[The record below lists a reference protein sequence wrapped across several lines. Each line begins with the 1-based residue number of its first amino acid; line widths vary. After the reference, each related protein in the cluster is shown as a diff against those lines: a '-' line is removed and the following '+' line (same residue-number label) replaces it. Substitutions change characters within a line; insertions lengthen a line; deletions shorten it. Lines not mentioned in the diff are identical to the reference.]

1 MLLGCRAPLQ
11 RDSRCHRRRFRLHRR
26 LARQPYLR
34 AGLFRQDWPCG
45 SRGGDLR
52 PEQGHVRRAPQRV
65 LEHARPDDTQL
76 PGPGPRPPVPLGDLL
91 PQPRAGGGGPP
102 VGRPGAAVLQEADR
116 DRDRPRHPLL
126 ESGGI
131 SPALLRQAPG
141 PLLLPLHP
149 WLGARGAGRSHYLTI
164 AQRRRRRLS
173 LPTVRCDHCA
183 QEVPDGVFCTRCG
196 AHQGTTK
203 ESGDAKSREH
213 RYAAHPG
220 EHVAHPAIFTTLFPH
235 LGHHKIHEFRWA
247 FIAGLAGVL
256 VLYLAGLITAAI
268 LVSAFLV
275 PVLYLIYLYEA
286 QVYRDEPALVLG
298 FTIGGGVVVGIVVT
312 LFERLIYNPFQYA
325 PNPLSGAG
333 LSIGALLIL
342 GLVMPLIQEALKP
355 IPAFF
360 LPNRAD
366 FPETVDGLVFGV
378 AAGLGFSVAETL
390 IGFSSTLTSL
400 PAQSTPGNWIYDLA
414 TLAIFQP
421 LLQGSATGMI
431 VATIWRFRRG
441 RLAGREIGAVAMAV
455 IAHIAF
461 STGTVLMKDAS
472 VNPLFILIW
481 QAVVG
486 SLLIYIRYLLHYS
499 LLEEAAHMGFAET
512 VCPNC
517 HMHIVASGFCPN
529 CGMAL
534 SAVPGAVRRSR
545 KPRAEPVAP
554 ASKAKAK

>member
-1 MLLGCRAPLQ
+1 M
-11 RDSRCHRRRFRLHRR
+11 
-26 LARQPYLR
+26 
-34 AGLFRQDWPCG
+34 
-45 SRGGDLR
+45 
-52 PEQGHVRRAPQRV
+52 
-65 LEHARPDDTQL
+65 
-76 PGPGPRPPVPLGDLL
+76 
-91 PQPRAGGGGPP
+91 
-102 VGRPGAAVLQEADR
+102 
-116 DRDRPRHPLL
+116 
-126 ESGGI
+126 
-131 SPALLRQAPG
+131 
-141 PLLLPLHP
+141 
-149 WLGARGAGRSHYLTI
+149 
-164 AQRRRRRLS
+164 
-173 LPTVRCDHCA
+173 RCDHCA

-196 AHQGTTK
+196 AHQGTTN

-220 EHVAHPAIFTTLFPH
+220 EHVAYPGVFTTLFPH

-247 FIAGLAGVL
+247 FLAGLAGVL
-256 VLYLAGLITAAI
+256 VLYVAGLITAAI

-312 LFERLIYNPFQYA
+312 LFERLIYNPFQNV
-325 PNPLSGAG
+325 PNPLTGASI
-333 LSIGALLIL
+333 SIGAVLIL

-378 AAGLGFSVAETL
+378 ASGLGFSLAETL
-390 IGFSSTLTSL
+390 IGFSSTLSTL
-400 PAQSTPGNWIYDLA
+400 PAHVAPGNWIYDLA
-414 TLAIFQP
+414 TIAVFQP

-441 RLAGREIGAVAMAV
+441 RLAGRELGGVAMAV
-455 IAHIAF
+455 LAHIAF
-461 STGTVLMKDAS
+461 SAGTVVMKEAA
-472 VNPLFILIW
+472 VNPLLILIW
-481 QAVVG
+481 QATVVG
-486 SLLIYIRYLLHYS
+486 ALLIYIRYLLHFT

-534 SAVPGAVRRSR
+534 SAVPSAVRRAR
-545 KPRAEPVAP
+545 RPRADPAPKPAPKPVTKEP
-554 ASKAKAK
+554 